1 MTKAEALGILQLP
14 RNYDKEWLRL
24 NYHKFFVDEFRLKSA
39 ALTNSEVSQ
48 HESILNL
55 LNKAFSLLDGT
66 EIVEN
71 DELQLDFR
79 LKEIDKSKLQNL
91 KKKPE
96 TAFVSFIEKMMR
108 EHREGLS
115 LSLLEISIGL
125 SLKES
130 HGFSPVNLN
139 VLMPL
144 LGQLLIELGMV
155 NQGIKYFNF
164 GKGNYE
170 KGLAFKHIGDYKMA
184 AHHFALELPLNES
197 NVPVDEICQHISIC
211 YFLLNDYENAIDI
224 IETVLP
230 RLATK
235 KNIFEES
242 CKWKNFATAIM
253 VSMNKLNKF
262 AGKTFD
268 GIKLRLKYPLCFK
281 YLQKCYGNI
290 DAAWNVIE
298 SFESNSSKYDEFL
311 NNLKTKPNFRNNIN
325 MDYDLEEI
333 SECYSSIFNQP
344 LNKSLIYNPK

>member
-1 MTKAEALGILQLP
+1 MIKAEALGILQLP

-24 NYHKFFVDEFRLKSA
+24 NYHKFFVDEFRLKSV
-39 ALTNSEVSQ
+39 ALTNSEVAQ
-48 HESILNL
+48 HVSILNL
-55 LNKAFSLLDGT
+55 INQAYSQLDGT
-66 EIVEN
+66 EIIEI
-71 DELQLDFR
+71 DELQFDFR
-79 LKEIDKSKLQNL
+79 LKEFEKNKLHSL

-96 TAFVSFIEKMMR
+96 MAFVSFIEKMMR

-144 LGQLLIELGMV
+144 LGQLLIELGLI
-155 NQGIKYFNF
+155 NQGIKYYNF
-164 GKGNYE
+164 GKDNYE
-170 KGLAFKHIGDYKMA
+170 KGLAYKQIGDYKMA

-197 NVPVDEICQHISIC
+197 NVPVAEICQHISIC
-211 YFLLNDYENAIDI
+211 YFLLNDYENAVDI

-230 RLATK
+230 RIASK

-242 CKWKNFATAIM
+242 CKWKSFATAIM

-262 AGKTFD
+262 AGKTLD
-268 GIKLRLKYPLCFK
+268 GIKLRLKYPLCYK
-281 YLQKCYGNI
+281 YLQNCYGNL
-290 DAAWNVIE
+290 DAAWQVIE
-298 SFESNSSKYDEFL
+298 SFELNSGLYDDFL
-311 NNLKTKPNFRNNIN
+311 NNLKTKPNFRSNIN
-325 MDYDLEEI
+325 MDYDLDEI